1 MCETSWSKGVDAKR
15 LGPKNVFSIKSGCEV
30 SLSKMLA
37 CETNWSEKSGAKR
50 PVAKCPGA
58 KRPGPKRLGAKRPGP
73 KCPCANLRVQIV

>member
-37 CETNWSEKSGAKR
+37 CEMSWSEKSCAKRSVAKCSGAKR
-50 PVAKCPGA
+50 LVLN
-58 KRPGPKRLGAKRPGP
+58 RLGAKRPGP
-73 KCPCANLRVQIV
+73 KFHVRTSGSK